1 MTTATQPK
9 QSSKTDIKTPEKD
22 AKEIS
27 FASLSDDKK
36 SEMKKMLRAC
46 ELAITKAAKT
56 YAQAAW
62 HIGESLKD
70 IRDNKLFL
78 VSSFNAERTCTS
90 FEEYL
95 SLQVEWQLSRVSAYN
110 FISLTNLP
118 ADVVTEMGLT
128 ASYKVATMKNPIVA
142 IEAFRKAKEEGK
154 PFKARIAEIQ
164 TLAKEE
170 RDDDGEKRSPG
181 RTART
186 PVAGGEKGDAKKPDV
201 KTVTTPTGRVGEIP
215 VTKVMDQTIALT
227 PITDPDMIA
236 AGYTHR
242 GEFAVGSQRAELL
255 INLDKNVAR
264 VRAV

>member
-1 MTTATQPK
+1 MTTATQTKINASDKKP
-9 QSSKTDIKTPEKD
+9 TPEKD
-22 AKEIS
+22 VKEIS

-36 SEMKKMLRAC
+36 TEMKKMLRAC
-46 ELAITKAAKT
+46 EVAISRAAKT

-78 VSSFNAERTCTS
+78 VSTFNSERTCTS

-95 SLQVEWQLSRVSAYN
+95 SLKVEWQLSRVSAYN

-154 PFKARIAEIQ
+154 PFKARIAEVQ

-186 PVAGGEKGDAKKPDV
+186 PVAEGDPEAAKPEV
-201 KTVTTPTGRVGEIP
+201 KTVTTPTGRVDEIP
-215 VTKVMDQTIALT
+215 VTKVMEQTIALT

-242 GEFAVGSQRAELL
+242 GEFHVGSTKAELL
-255 INLDKNVAR
+255 INLDKNIAR